1 MYLAI
6 RQQIKQLSKRDYQN
20 IKHLCHIAKNL
31 ANEAIYNVR
40 QFYFRE
46 KRYLNY
52 YENWKLLKNSSANYK
67 KLQTHVS
74 QQVIQQVNTMFQ
86 SFFALL
92 KLKKSGKY
100 SQKVRL
106 PQYLPKD
113 GFIVLTI
120 IDFNLKKGTLSIPY
134 SLKFGKTHEK
144 ILLRVPPNLK
154 DREVKII
161 KIIPKANARYFE
173 LQYVYEATE
182 EQRKLDK
189 AKALAIDLGIDNLV
203 TCVTSTGHAFIIDGR
218 RLKSIN
224 QWYNKENARL
234 QSIRDK
240 QKHKGITRRQTA
252 ITRKRNNRVN
262 DYMSKT
268 ARKIIH
274 FCLENC
280 IGVLVCGYN
289 SDFQRD
295 SHMGRVTNQQ
305 FVNIPFN
312 KLIQKLKYLCELYGI
327 EYHEQEESYTSKAS
341 FWDKDEMPMYSAD
354 NPQKYEFS
362 GSRIHRGLYRAN
374 TGFEFNADVNGAL
387 NILRKSKVVPLLW
400 LYCRGGVDTPARIR
414 VF

>member
-6 RQQIKQLSKRDYQN
+6 RQQIKQLSKKDYQN

-52 YENWKLLKNSSANYK
+52 YENWKLLKNNSANYK

-106 PQYLPKD
+106 PHYLPKD
-113 GFIVLTI
+113 GFIALTI
-120 IDFNLKKGTLSIPY
+120 VDFNLKKGTLSIPY
-134 SLKFGKTHEK
+134 SREFGKTHEK
-144 ILLRVPPNLK
+144 ILLRVPPNIK

-189 AKALAIDLGIDNLV
+189 AKALAIDLGIDNLA

-234 QSIRDK
+234 QSIKDK
-240 QKHKGITRRQTA
+240 QKHKRITQRQTA

-274 FCLENC
+274 LCLEKC
-280 IGVLVCGYN
+280 IGVLVCGYD
-289 SDFQRD
+289 SDFQRN
-295 SHMGRVTNQQ
+295 SHMRRVTNQQ

-312 KLIQKLKYLCELYGI
+312 KLRQKLKYLCELYGI
-327 EYHEQEESYTSKAS
+327 EYNEQEESYTSKAS
-341 FWDKDEMPMYSAD
+341 FWDKDEMPIYNA
-354 NPQKYEFS
+354 NNTHKYEFS
-362 GSRIHRGLYRAN
+362 GSRIHRGLYKTSA
-374 TGFEFNADVNGAL
+374 GFEFNADVNGAL